1 MSTRVT
7 IIYAVAIVWCVAT
20 AVRVAITLLHR
31 ESYVSS
37 WWEAGVAGTGR
48 KLGPVRAAIKL
59 VTLLVVAAGCAL
71 ALAEVLEP
79 PLHLY
84 IIFGA
89 IGVDAVSE
97 LSSPK
102 PKRPG
107 R

>member
-1 MSTRVT
+1 M
-7 IIYAVAIVWCVAT
+7 IYAVAAVWCAAT
-20 AVRVAITLLHR
+20 AVRVAITLLRR

-59 VTLLVVAAGCAL
+59 VALIAISTACSL
-71 ALAEVLEP
+71 ALADVLESP
-79 PLHLY
+79 VPMY
-84 IIFGA
+84 IVFGA
-89 IGVDAVSE
+89 IGVTGISE
-97 LSSPK
+97 LSAPK